1 MRINAIGAA
10 TFGQTEDHASQPTAA
25 SAEAPKSDSRALV
38 VVEPAPAAKDRPM
51 AYRDAPFLAHLIAT
65 KAQMPQTRSRRRA
78 EPQDALAAYR
88 AVAKLVA

>member
-10 TFGQTEDHASQPTAA
+10 TFGQTGDQASQEAA
-25 SAEAPKSDSRALV
+25 APADAPRAESRALI
-38 VVEPAPAAKDRPM
+38 VVEPAPAAQDRPM

-65 KAQMPQTRSRRRA
+65 KTQVPQTRTRRRA

-88 AVAKLVA
+88 ATAKLVA

>member
-10 TFGQTEDHASQPTAA
+10 TFSQTGDQASQEAA
-25 SAEAPKSDSRALV
+25 APADASKAASRALV
-38 VVEPAPAAKDRPM
+38 VVEPARAAQDRPM
-51 AYRDAPFLAHLIAT
+51 AYRDAPFLAHLIT
-65 KAQMPQTRSRRRA
+65 TNTQVPQTRSRRRA